1 MSQRAWSPVEPGGA
15 VRPPA
20 GAYSPVVKAGPFIFL
35 SGQVPK
41 DPRTGTTIDG
51 DVAEQTRVVM
61 ENSRA
66 LLQAAGASL
75 DDVVAVTAYL
85 ADMGDWQ
92 AFDDV
97 YRTFFSEPRPTRTT
111 VGADLRG
118 FRVEI
123 TIVAYVGPA

>member
-1 MSQRAWSPVEPGGA
+1 MNPRAWTAVAPGPG
-15 VRPPA
+15 VHPPA

-41 DPRTGTTIDG
+41 HPGTGAMVEG

-66 LLQAAGASL
+66 LLEAAGASL

-97 YRTFFSEPRPTRTT
+97 YRSFFGEPRPTRTT
-111 VGADLRG
+111 VGAELRG

-123 TIVAYVGPA
+123 TMVAYVAG